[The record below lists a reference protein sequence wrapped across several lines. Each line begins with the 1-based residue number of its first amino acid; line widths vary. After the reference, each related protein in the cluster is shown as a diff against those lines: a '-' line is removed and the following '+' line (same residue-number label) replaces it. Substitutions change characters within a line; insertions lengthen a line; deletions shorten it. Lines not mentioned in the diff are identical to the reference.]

1 MVIWPVTKI
10 AVLSVALVSSIS
22 IMSCN
27 DSSSVNAPQRAGLQ
41 GNWSVVLYADSI
53 PYCSFSASIKIA
65 AQYSAG
71 AEITGTVTMSDV
83 INKGQKFVLEGEASN
98 YEGTLEEIEFSF
110 SMTNDEKIYLEAEF
124 GDSDLKSSGG
134 GWMHVTANETTRGTS
149 LSMTKK

>member
-1 MVIWPVTKI
+1 MCP
-10 AVLSVALVSSIS
+10 S
-22 IMSCN
+22 
-27 DSSSVNAPQRAGLQ
+27 AGLQ
-41 GNWSVVLYADSI
+41 GYWSVVLYSDSTT
-53 PYCSFSASIKIA
+53 PYCSFTASIKIA

-98 YEGTLEEIEFSF
+98 YEGTLEEIVLSF

-134 GWMHVTANETTRGTS
+134 GLTHVTANETTRHDTWNQPFNDKEIIVDI
-149 LSMTKK
+149 KKIILTFY